1 MARTYTPE
9 ALAQRVFTLMM
20 TGLAAVIVA
29 MVYLGWIM

>member
-20 TGLAAVIVA
+20 LGLATVIFA
-29 MVYLGWIM
+29 MVYFGFVL